1 MGYRGGI
8 VMFIKYDVNSYS
20 PILPDGKE
28 VITVSTDS
36 KKFDEL
42 LDGGLMTG
50 DFYLIQ
56 ACSGAGKTTLCERL
70 MLRTIIAE
78 QKAAYISMGEQKP
91 EVLYEKLMCM
101 DRRKRYNDYRVATSE
116 ERKEYYD
123 KVMNSNFG
131 KNLKDKIQYYYTRDP
146 FTRYRLS
153 DDSKKTTC
161 DATEIFKDIIN
172 ENIRFVFVDY
182 VGASTDEG
190 ERARTEL
197 KKFCDKLSYLAEEY
211 SLCVVGAIQT
221 NRKYDEEESKGELN
235 PAVVNA
241 SYVADS
247 INTVRKATCCISFIR
262 KQGSSEAYLNVYKSR
277 NGNTGLIKVYIEPY
291 SYRWSDEPLKPFEEI

>member
-1 MGYRGGI
+1 
-8 VMFIKYDVNSYS
+8 MFVKYDINSYS
-20 PILPDGKE
+20 PILPEGKE
-28 VITVSTDS
+28 VIIVSTDS
-36 KKFDEL
+36 KKFNEL
-42 LDGGLMTG
+42 VDGGLMTG

-70 MLRTIIAE
+70 MLRTVISG

-101 DRRKRYNDYRVATSE
+101 NRKKRYNDYRLASSE
-116 ERKEYYD
+116 DRKEYYE
-123 KVMNSNFG
+123 KVMESKFG
-131 KNLKDKIQYYYTRDP
+131 KELKDRIQYYYTRDP
-146 FTRYRLS
+146 FSRYKLPEEGNN
-153 DDSKKTTC
+153 KKTTC
-161 DATEIFKDIIN
+161 DTTEIFKDIIA

-182 VGASTDEG
+182 VGASTEEG
-190 ERARTEL
+190 EKARTEL
-197 KKFCDKLSYLAEEY
+197 KKFCDGLSYLAEEY
-211 SLCVVGAIQT
+211 GLCIVGAIQT
-221 NRKYDEEESKGELN
+221 NRKYDEEDSKGELN

-277 NGNTGLIKVYIEPY
+277 NGNTGLIKIYIEPY
-291 SYRWSDEPLKPFEEI
+291 SYRWSDEPLLPFEEI